1 MASLTKQTHPRILK
15 KKKKKKKPTQ
25 NQKSNLPTVPTVTS
39 LQRIQRKSIPN
50 ILRQFTDYNLQ
61 SKSKTYQK
69 QYTVFIKKKKK
80 KNPLIQSLCT
90 KTAKP
95 NQNPNTRFSVAV
107 TRPSSSSSELA
118 HRHRRLVVA
127 RPSSQ
132 IADRSRRSQ
141 SRPSSQIDLLKS
153 GPPVLSSPPCPSQS
167 PSESPVLSS
176 RYF

>member
-1 MASLTKQTHPRILK
+1 MRRSHPRDPTTQRNF
-15 KKKKKKKPTQ
+15 KKKKPTQ
-25 NQKSNLPTVPTVTS
+25 NNKSNLPNVPTVTL

-50 ILRQFTDYNLQ
+50 ILRQSTDYNLQ

-69 QYTVFIKKKKK
+69 QYIVFIKKNKKK
-80 KNPLIQSLCT
+80 PPIQSLCT

-95 NQNPNTRFSVAV
+95 NQNPNTRFSVTV

-132 IADRSRRSQ
+132 IADRSLAPHRRSIC
-141 SRPSSQIDLLKS
+141 SNPDLRCSARRLAPRS
-153 GPPVLSSPPCPSQS
+153 CRRSLRCSA
-167 PSESPVLSS
+167 
-176 RYF
+176 